1 MHTDLRKGV
10 IDIHALFIFL
20 QVICMIENT
29 SLACPHTP
37 PHPNHLMKTKML
49 DSSSN
54 STSMYNLLGVCL
66 FQKLGSS
73 SF

>member
-1 MHTDLRKGV
+1 
-10 IDIHALFIFL
+10 
-20 QVICMIENT
+20 
-29 SLACPHTP
+29 
-37 PHPNHLMKTKML
+37 MKTKML

>member
-37 PHPNHLMKTKML
+37 PPPPKSL
-49 DSSSN
+49 DEN
-54 STSMYNLLGVCL
+54 KNA
-66 FQKLGSS
+66 
-73 SF
+73 